1 MEGNTMRL
9 ISLLICLVLGT
20 SFAIAQDSD
29 GGLESLTLPADEPKT
44 AAPAKKEATELSLP
58 SGNTATS
65 SVGKSSNG
73 GSLGKKENVGAI
85 LDFEGE
91 VIEGERRRPDLFL
104 QISIDNI
111 KFDSLIYNRDD
122 FNDYLEVDR
131 KSRTRFLK
139 MK

>member
-20 SFAIAQDSD
+20 SYAIAQDSD

-44 AAPAKKEATELSLP
+44 AAPAKKETTDLSLP

-65 SVGKSSNG
+65 SVGKSSSG

>member
-1 MEGNTMRL
+1 MEITEKMKVTVFIFLSAMFVFSQEQEGM
-9 ISLLICLVLGT
+9 
-20 SFAIAQDSD
+20 D
-29 GGLESLTLPADEPKT
+29 SLTLPTE
-44 AAPAKKEATELSLP
+44 EA
-58 SGNTATS
+58 S
-65 SVGKSSNG
+65 SPLVESGKSSSIKSN
-73 GSLGKKENVGAI
+73 SSKTSSANNKAKDAKDSVGAI

-104 QISIDNI
+104 QISIDNV

-131 KSRTRFLK
+131 KSRNKFFK

>member
-1 MEGNTMRL
+1 MRL
-9 ISLLICLVLGT
+9 ISLLICLVLGST
-20 SFAIAQDSD
+20 YAVGQDGD
-29 GGLESLTLPADEPKT
+29 GGLESLSLPADEPK
-44 AAPAKKEATELSLP
+44 ARVPEKKATEDLSLP

-65 SVGKSSNG
+65 SVGKASVG

-104 QISIDNI
+104 QISIDNV

>member
-1 MEGNTMRL
+1 MKL
-9 ISLLICLVLGT
+9 ITIFSFMLIAA
-20 SFAIAQDSD
+20 FATQAQEVDNLD
-29 GGLESLTLPADEPKT
+29 TLTVPEDAKQPAQKKAE
-44 AAPAKKEATELSLP
+44 AAVSELSLP
-58 SGNTATS
+58 GGSTATS
-65 SVGKSSNG
+65 SIGKSRAND
-73 GSLGKKENVGAI
+73 LKKSKDNVGAI

>member
-1 MEGNTMRL
+1 MKR
-9 ISLLICLVLGT
+9 IAIILLVGF
-20 SFAIAQDSD
+20 FAPFAWSQDAD
-29 GGLESLTLPADEPKT
+29 NLESLSLPADEPKVV
-44 AAPAKKEATELSLP
+44 APKKAEAELSLP
-58 SGNTATS
+58 QGNTAIS
-65 SVGKSSNG
+65 SVVKSTG
-73 GSLGKKENVGAI
+73 VDTKKLKEKDNVGAI

>member
-1 MEGNTMRL
+1 MRRSAIL
-9 ISLLICLVLGT
+9 FLLLAAVK
-20 SFAIAQDSD
+20 SYSQEADSI
-29 GGLESLTLPADEPKT
+29 ESLTLPPESKSP
-44 AAPAKKEATELSLP
+44 APQKSSDLSLP
-58 SGNTATS
+58 SGSNS
-65 SVGKSSNG
+65 STGAK
-73 GSLGKKENVGAI
+73 LGDSKKQKDNVGAI

>member
-1 MEGNTMRL
+1 MKL
-9 ISLLICLVLGT
+9 ITFLYFMLLSISAVQ
-20 SFAIAQDSD
+20 SQEVDN
-29 GGLESLTLPADEPKT
+29 LETLTVPEDAKLPAQ
-44 AAPAKKEATELSLP
+44 KKHEASVSELSLP
-58 SGNTATS
+58 PGSTATS
-65 SVGKSSNG
+65 TIGKSRAAVDS
-73 GSLGKKENVGAI
+73 KKTKDNVGAI

>member
-1 MEGNTMRL
+1 MKLKL
-9 ISLLICLVLGT
+9 ILTGLILGASL
-20 SFAIAQDSD
+20 SFAQDAD
-29 GGLESLTLPADEPKT
+29 LESLTVPEDAKP
-44 AAPAKKEATELSLP
+44 PVAKKADATELSLP
-58 SGNTATS
+58 DSSASATVMKKNTDS
-65 SVGKSSNG
+65 
-73 GSLGKKENVGAI
+73 KKPAKDNVGAI

>member
-1 MEGNTMRL
+1 MK
-9 ISLLICLVLGT
+9 IVLVGLFILLGT
-20 SFAIAQDSD
+20 LRSLAQETDN
-29 GGLESLTLPADEPKT
+29 LESLTVPEDLKPAAQRKAETD
-44 AAPAKKEATELSLP
+44 LSLP
-58 SGNTATS
+58 SEKTASATIVKSNS
-65 SVGKSSNG
+65 SDSK
-73 GSLGKKENVGAI
+73 KAAKENVGAI

>member
-1 MEGNTMRL
+1 MKSAL
-9 ISLLICLVLGT
+9 ILIITFLSVSFSL
-20 SFAIAQDSD
+20 AQEADS
-29 GGLESLTLPADEPKT
+29 LESL
-44 AAPAKKEATELSLP
+44 SLP
-58 SGNTATS
+58 PEESAAASTQKSGFSIPEGASTS
-65 SVGKSSNG
+65 GIGKSHGLG
-73 GSLGKKENVGAI
+73 GVKGAKTKENVGAI

>member
-1 MEGNTMRL
+1 MKIL
-9 ISLLICLVLGT
+9 VSILLLAMCLQ
-20 SFAIAQDSD
+20 AQET
-29 GGLESLTLPADEPKT
+29 ESLDA
-44 AAPAKKEATELSLP
+44 LSLP
-58 SGNTATS
+58 AEEKTETSNTQGGD
-65 SVGKSSNG
+65 SVKTTTKPDL
-73 GSLGKKENVGAI
+73 SLKKTKDNVGAI

-104 QISIDNI
+104 QISIDNV

-131 KSRTRFLK
+131 KSRNKFFK

>member
-1 MEGNTMRL
+1 M
-9 ISLLICLVLGT
+9 VL
-20 SFAIAQDSD
+20 ALNIVKAQDNAA
-29 GGLESLTLPADEPKT
+29 ESLDA
-44 AAPAKKEATELSLP
+44 LSLP
-58 SGNTATS
+58 SDS
-65 SVGKSSNG
+65 SSNSEAIG
-73 GSLGKKENVGAI
+73 LPSEKTSALTVNKGNQKNNMKGKDKDGVGAI

-104 QISIDNI
+104 QMSIDNI

>member
-1 MEGNTMRL
+1 MKVIVFIILSSLFVFSQEEENT
-9 ISLLICLVLGT
+9 
-20 SFAIAQDSD
+20 D
-29 GGLESLTLPADEPKT
+29 SLTLP
-44 AAPAKKEATELSLP
+44 TEETKFPLVES
-58 SGNTATS
+58 
-65 SVGKSSNG
+65 GKSSSSKS
-73 GSLGKKENVGAI
+73 GSSKTSPAPNKAKDAKDNVGAI

-104 QISIDNI
+104 QISIDNV

-131 KSRTRFLK
+131 KSRNKFFK

>member
-1 MEGNTMRL
+1 MKLNSVL
-9 ISLLICLVLGT
+9 VYLLLGY
-20 SFAIAQDSD
+20 SFAYAQEASD
-29 GGLESLTLPADEPKT
+29 GLESLSLPGDESNQVTPSK
-44 AAPAKKEATELSLP
+44 TELSLP
-58 SGNTATS
+58 SGSTATS
-65 SVGKSSNG
+65 TSGV
-73 GSLGKKENVGAI
+73 GKKENVGAI

>member
-1 MEGNTMRL
+1 MKYF
-9 ISLLICLVLGT
+9 ISLMLLTIYVWGQE
-20 SFAIAQDSD
+20 A
-29 GGLESLTLPADEPKT
+29 ESLDG
-44 AAPAKKEATELSLP
+44 LSLP
-58 SGNTATS
+58 TEDKSSVAPTSVDSIKSTTAT
-65 SVGKSSNG
+65 
-73 GSLGKKENVGAI
+73 GSAKPDLSPKKTKDNVGAI

-104 QISIDNI
+104 QISIDNV

-131 KSRTRFLK
+131 KSRNKFFK

>member
-1 MEGNTMRL
+1 MGVFGASAQEG
-9 ISLLICLVLGT
+9 
-20 SFAIAQDSD
+20 D
-29 GGLESLTLPADEPKT
+29 GGLESLSLPTEEPKP
-44 AAPAKKEATELSLP
+44 AAQPKTELSLP
-58 SGNTATS
+58 SGSTATS
-65 SVGKSSNG
+65 TITKSPG
-73 GSLGKKENVGAI
+73 VIGKKENVGAI

>member
-1 MEGNTMRL
+1 MEGITMK
-9 ISLLICLVLGT
+9 LVFIFIFAILSA
-20 SFAIAQDSD
+20 SFAVAQDE
-29 GGLESLTLPADEPKT
+29 GLESLTLPAEEPK
-44 AAPAKKEATELSLP
+44 AAPTKKTDTELSLP
-58 SGNTATS
+58 TDGATS
-65 SVGKSSNG
+65 SSVVKSGANKPG
-73 GSLGKKENVGAI
+73 LPKDNVGAI